1 MMRDNAPS
9 EPVSLPGLL
18 RHWAETHPDRL
29 AFREKD
35 FGVWNPITFR
45 QYYENTKDFALGLS
59 ELGIGRGDFLAV
71 ASEDTPEW
79 MYSDLAI
86 QALGGACI
94 GVYPTNPWAEL
105 RYILTHSGA
114 KVVVCGDQEQ
124 TDKVFDVI
132 KFGGPLPQLKKI
144 ICVDMKGMS
153 AYPRG
158 LLTSFAEV
166 VAAGKARRASAGSF
180 FEDAIDAVTPDDV
193 GVIVYTSG
201 TTGMPKGAMLSHGGL
216 IGEGRRIAERFGI
229 NETSWEVLAYLPLCH
244 VAERL
249 CSTVMQMVSGS
260 TVNFAE
266 SIDAVAGNLREIAP
280 SAFLGVPRIWEK
292 LQHGITMRSQ
302 DATRFQQWVLR
313 TCVDLGRPIAQ
324 RQLAAGGRR
333 VSIADRVVFGVLYLV
348 CFRALQK
355 HMGLDR
361 ARTCL
366 CGGASI
372 SPDVLEFFWTIGLRV
387 YQVYGQ
393 TEISGI
399 SHAQYPGHTKL
410 GSAGPPLPTY
420 SHRIA
425 EDGEILIRG
434 VGMFRGYL
442 NDPDASAAAMRDG
455 WLHTGDI
462 GEIELDQSIRITD
475 RKKDIIITSGGK
487 NITPTLIE
495 NRLKDSI
502 YVREAVLI
510 GERRNFL
517 SALIQI
523 DYESVGKWAQE
534 RGLAYTTYR
543 SLAERSEVRDLVA
556 EVIDRVNRDFARVE
570 NIRKFA
576 ILQKELDHDDGE
588 VTATMKV
595 RRGAIEKKFK
605 SEIDQIY
612 AAEGTSA

>member
-35 FGVWNPITFR
+35 FGVWNPVTFR

-59 ELGIGRGDFLAV
+59 ELGIGRGDYLAV

-166 VAAGKARRASAGSF
+166 VAAGKARRASAGSL

-333 VSIADRVVFGVLYLV
+333 VSIADRFVFGVLYLV

-434 VGMFRGYL
+434 VGMFKGYL

-462 GEIELDQSIRITD
+462 GEIEPDQSIRITD

-556 EVIDRVNRDFARVE
+556 EVVDRVNRDFARVE

-595 RRGAIEKKFK
+595 RRSAIEKKFK